1 MKTFTIG
8 NLKGG
13 VAKTT
18 TTVNLAYSFRQNG
31 LKVLV
36 VDLDPQCN
44 TTKFFTKIYG
54 SKTVERLF
62 DNSDQI
68 TDVICHSKYDRIDI
82 IKGSPKLSEN
92 IDITV
97 LRDALAHVKDQ
108 YDICVID
115 TRPTFENLT
124 QNAVYASDVLLTP
137 IIFDNFSRDNLALVE
152 DFYHEMKEYNDSLE
166 WKVVAVMVANA
177 KAQRKASVDLITKHD
192 YPILET
198 CISRTADINNALTFY
213 KPVMLHRRKSQAAL
227 DYLELANEI
236 LA

>member
-18 TTVNLAYSFRQNG
+18 TTVNLAYSFKQMG

-44 TTKFFTKIYG
+44 TTRFFTKIYG
-54 SKTVERLF
+54 SKTVGKLF
-62 DNSDQI
+62 DKPDQI
-68 TDVICHSKYDRIDI
+68 KDVICRSKYEQIDI

-92 IDITV
+92 VDV
-97 LRDALAHVKDQ
+97 MMLKDALGYVKDK
-108 YDICVID
+108 YDVCVID
-115 TRPTFENLT
+115 TRPTFEHLT
-124 QNAVYASDVLLTP
+124 QNAICASDVLLTP

-152 DFYHEMKEYNDSLE
+152 DFYHEMKEYNDKLD

-213 KPVMLHRRKSQAAL
+213 KPVMLHRRKSQATL